1 MQAPRATCSASDVLR
16 ERCGPVPAIAPRI
29 GLREHGAPRASCS
42 AIDFAPRA
50 MLLRERCCSASDVAP
65 RVMWLRER
73 PAPQATCTASNVA
86 PRARCSASAVLHERR
101 GSAIRGDQF
110 PVSLYI
116 LDAPLNSTAAQ
127 LAKMHAPVNCR
138 FHRNQFIRVATS
150 RQASVLI
157 TSMHVNRR
165 IDT

>member
-1 MQAPRATCSASDVLR
+1 MSDVATCASSTSDVLR
-16 ERCGPVPAIAPRI
+16 QRCAP
-29 GLREHGAPRASCS
+29 GAMWPRARYSSENWAPGARCS
-42 AIDFAPRA
+42 ASI
-50 MLLRERCCSASDVAP
+50 LLRERFCSASDVAP

-73 PAPQATCTASNVA
+73 RAPQATCTASNVA
-86 PRARCSASAVLHERR
+86 PRARCSASAVLHECR